1 MKAFIDKVLVLIKKN
16 IWTKIFAV
24 ILALIFFPLTI
35 TIGVSY
41 LLVDKTKVKSW
52 LKYTIAGLL
61 IFFGATLTF
70 AMYAPSKST
79 PSSVTKPIETSSDSS
94 KATENKNELF
104 LVKRVVDG
112 DTVELENGQKIRYI
126 GIDTPETVSPDKPI
140 QCFGKE
146 ASDKN
151 KALVEGKKVR
161 LEKDVSETDKY
172 SRLLRYIY
180 LEDGTFVNLQLVK
193 QGFARSSTY
202 PPDVKHQEEFRKAE
216 EEARTSSIGLWAPDT
231 CSGTTEAVTK
241 PAVVAPVTVPVAT
254 GNTPQ
259 TNCTIKGNISS
270 SGEKIYHIPGGAYY
284 EKTTINTSDGEMWF
298 CSEAEAV
305 SAGWRA
311 SLR

>member
-24 ILALIFFPLTI
+24 IVALIFFPLTVSLGI
-35 TIGVSY
+35 SY
-41 LLVDKTKVKSW
+41 LLIKKTKMKSW
-52 LKYTIAGLL
+52 LKYTTVGL
-61 IFFGATLTF
+61 IVIFGATLTF
-70 AMYAPSKST
+70 AMYSPSQST
-79 PSSVTKPIETSSDSS
+79 PQG
-94 KATENKNELF
+94 ATNTVENKNDNSKTVEKKDDLF

-112 DTVELENGQKIRYI
+112 DTIELENGQKVRYI

-151 KALVEGKKVR
+151 KALVEGKKIR

-172 SRLLRYIY
+172 NRLLRYVY
-180 LEDGTFVNLQLVK
+180 LEDGTFINLQLVK
-193 QGFARSSTY
+193 EGFARSSTY
-202 PPDVKHQEEFRKAE
+202 PPDVKYQEEFKKAD

-254 GNTPQ
+254 GNTSQ

-270 SGEKIYHIPGGAYY
+270 AGEKIYHVPGGAYY
-284 EKTTINTSDGEMWF
+284 EKTSINTSNGEMWF
-298 CSEAEAV
+298 CSESEAV